1 MVAQV
6 EPRVE
11 IDDRI
16 KADPALADAV
26 AKALAYFATVE
37 TTVPLPAAIRWRV
50 PALDPTAVELQ
61 MSDTLDF
68 SDAVVSRLF
77 HRADIEDAYTRNVSM
92 LRTYGK
98 VLRLRSDKRMARINN
113 LIRNIDF
120 NALGD
125 ALDRERALEGRE

>member
-61 MSDTLDF
+61 MSDTTDF

-77 HRADIEDAYTRNVSM
+77 RRADIEDPYARDVGM
-92 LRTYGK
+92 LRAYGQ
-98 VLRLRSDKRMARINN
+98 VLRLRSEKSMLRINQ

-120 NALGD
+120 D
-125 ALDRERALEGRE
+125 ALERATSSEPALEGKE